1 MTPLYLRGGTMG
13 GGVLNGESPR
23 ATDTADLPAR
33 AAVAEADTAQ
43 PVAPEGVVALA
54 EPESLYD
61 RAVSRE
67 GESRWSEADRQAFLR
82 RVQHVDPR
90 ERRA

>member
-1 MTPLYLRGGTMG
+1 MSVRILHGQLTRP
-13 GGVLNGESPR
+13 
-23 ATDTADLPAR
+23 AHTADLPAG
-33 AAVAEADTAQ
+33 AAKAEADTAQ

-54 EPESLYD
+54 EPEGLYD
-61 RAVSRE
+61 RAVLRE

-82 RVQHVDPR
+82 RVQYVDPR